1 MKIGPEGFIQHWRA
15 DVGFMFPFL
24 CVISGIFVLLRGSIS
39 HLLAIEWLDIDLIPI
54 ALVYLLGKDQELR
67 AGILAFCA
75 GILTDILAPCQF
87 GLFALTYST
96 LTFGV
101 NRSRQ
106 FLDFDNRKTSALFV
120 AGYLVA
126 KWGFIFSVLRVFAA
140 GQLIPSISLVSVVV
154 SALITGFLSMPLFY
168 LLDLAGGGRDS
179 DMLTAITGDTHGRT
193 LRL

>member
-1 MKIGPEGFIQHWRA
+1 MKIGPEGFIQRWRA
-15 DVGFMFPFL
+15 DVDFMFPLL
-24 CVISGIFVLLRGSIS
+24 CVISGVFVLLRGSIS
-39 HLLAIEWLDIDLIPI
+39 HILAIEWLDIDLIPI
-54 ALVYLLGKDQELR
+54 ALVYLLSKDQELR
-67 AGILAFCA
+67 AGTLAFCA

-101 NRSRQ
+101 NRCRR

-126 KWGFIFSVLRVFAA
+126 KWAFVLAVLKLFAA

-154 SALITGFLSMPLFY
+154 SALITGLLAIPLFY
-168 LLDLAGGGRDS
+168 VLELTGGGRES
-179 DMLTAITGDTHGRT
+179 GRLSAVSGDIHGRT